1 MNAPVRM
8 DAQPVRTRGLV
19 VFSLLLTLLV
29 MCAATLLAVR
39 PFDEAVRSDLQS
51 RATTVAEA
59 LSADVARLADEG
71 VPVAKLHGLE
81 EGSSHFLQRFPEL
94 RYIVMADADG
104 RRIMSLTPKGKA
116 LPAIVERQISTPS
129 HDAAEGLVEIGAYL
143 DLRRPI
149 LSGGKAIA
157 HIHVGLSADFALTQ
171 AKELY
176 ADILVVFFI
185 AALLITEVLLVALAL
200 NVNRPL
206 KELQDVLQS
215 GAAGV
220 FILANRLRSATEIDR
235 ARAAVAE
242 IIEALAAQFRA
253 AKSTQDASAGT
264 QDSDIRFTSNDL
276 QTPADPKAI
285 RLPLVF
291 YLFGTELS
299 RSFFPL
305 YVKDLYQPTT
315 WLSEDVAIALPM
327 SLWVAALMM
336 VTPLGGKLIE
346 RFGLRGSIA
355 AGMAPTATG
364 LAITALAQDFV
375 QLCIGR
381 IVTAMGFGIVTVSAI
396 LFISR
401 GASGGRSTRDM
412 SVFVGA
418 SATASICG
426 VSIGGI
432 LSDHFGPRVTF
443 GIAVGVVLLALA
455 MLFAQVPAIAGG
467 VRAKQRVTLADYAK
481 ILMRPRVTGFVL
493 LAAMPVRLI
502 LTGFLFYT
510 TPLRLASAGF
520 SDAATGR
527 AMMAYFVA
535 MSLATPLVAWASD
548 RWSAHKALLVAAG
561 LTSGAGACLFGLA
574 EDTALIVSG
583 VALVGLGQAL
593 ASAPLLALTAI
604 QFPEENERFGPAT
617 MVAFFRIVER
627 IGSISGP
634 LVAAALVAAGG
645 FGASSLWFGAIMVS
659 FSLCLALFFVFDASK
674 KGSSSS

>member
-1 MNAPVRM
+1 MTAPVRLE
-8 DAQPVRTRGLV
+8 AQPVRTRGLI
-19 VFSLLLTLLV
+19 VFSLLLTLLL
-29 MCAATLLAVR
+29 MCGATLLAVR
-39 PFDEAVRSDLQS
+39 PFDEAVRGDLQS
-51 RATTVAEA
+51 RAATVAEA
-59 LSADVARLADEG
+59 ISADVARLADEG

-81 EGSSHFLQRFPEL
+81 DGSAHFLQRFPEL
-94 RYIVMADADG
+94 RYIVIVDESG
-104 RRIMSLTPKGKA
+104 RRIMSLRPKGLP
-116 LPAIVERQISTPS
+116 LPAVVAQRITAPS
-129 HDAAEGLVEIGAYL
+129 QDASEGLVEIGAYL

-149 LSGGKAIA
+149 MSGGKAVA
-157 HIHVGLSADFALTQ
+157 HIHVGLSADFALNQ

-185 AALLITEVLLVALAL
+185 AALLMTEVLLVALTL

-206 KELQDVLQS
+206 ESLQNLLQS
-215 GAAGV
+215 GAAGRFACV
-220 FILANRLRSATEIDR
+220 AATRSATEIDR
-235 ARAAVAE
+235 ARTALSRLTE
-242 IIEALAAQFRA
+242 SLAAQYSEANGAGQRDGTSGVAFRIA
-253 AKSTQDASAGT
+253 DDESA
-264 QDSDIRFTSNDL
+264 RA
-276 QTPADPKAI
+276 ADPKSI

-336 VTPLGGKLIE
+336 VTPLGGRLIE
-346 RFGLRGSIA
+346 RFGLRGAIA
-355 AGMAPTATG
+355 AGMVPTATG

-381 IVTAMGFGIVTVSAI
+381 IVTAAGFGVVTVSAI

-432 LSDHFGPRVTF
+432 LSDHFGARVTF
-443 GIAVGVVLLALA
+443 AIAVGFVLVALGL
-455 MLFAQVPAIAGG
+455 LFAQVPDVGG
-467 VRAKQRVTLADYAK
+467 QARSNKHVTLADYMK

-527 AMMAYFVA
+527 AMMAYFVV
-535 MSLATPLVAWASD
+535 MSVATPLVAWMSD
-548 RWSAHKALLVAAG
+548 RWSAHRTLLVAAG
-561 LTSGAGACLFGLA
+561 LTSGVGAYLFGIA
-574 EDTALIVSG
+574 EDTALIVCG

-593 ASAPLLALTAI
+593 ASAPLLALTTI
-604 QFPEENERFGPAT
+604 QFPEENERFGNAT

-645 FGASSLWFGAIMVS
+645 FGASSLWFGAIVAS
-659 FSLCLALFFVFDASK
+659 FSICLAVFFAFDTSK
-674 KGSSSS
+674 KGSSSP